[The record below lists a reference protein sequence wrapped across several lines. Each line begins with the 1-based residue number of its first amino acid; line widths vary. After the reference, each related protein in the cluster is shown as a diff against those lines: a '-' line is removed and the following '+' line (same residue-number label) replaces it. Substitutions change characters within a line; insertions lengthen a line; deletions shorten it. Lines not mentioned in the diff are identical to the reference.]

1 MAEALGESFSLE
13 ELERNELENAAAL
26 PNVDNLTI
34 CSCRGFC
41 LRERG
46 RNFCPCKSIGTFC
59 STACHEDDETCLNSR
74 RVQESDS
81 EQTVSLFLMLCIVCY
96 IDMQYKST

>member
-1 MAEALGESFSLE
+1 MAEALRERFSLE
-13 ELERNELENAAAL
+13 ELERNELENAAAM

-34 CSCRGFC
+34 FSCRGFC

-46 RNFCPCKSIGTFC
+46 RNFCPCKSMGSFC
-59 STACHEDDETCLNSR
+59 SSACHEDFDSCVNSR

-81 EQTVSLFLMLCIVCY
+81 
-96 IDMQYKST
+96 D